1 MLVMTVQRSSTTG
14 EFNRPIELYLREH
27 FHKQSPGTLARWFGE
42 PAEYSYAMRSV
53 EEHRAARHFSGITLL
68 RVELAEEILPTK
80 LRGGGSVGVFAIREG
95 QAILLG
101 AEHPEVVLGLLR
113 DEGRLGDAPA
123 VAVASLCCETL
134 LAQRG
139 HQSEVVTSVAE
150 IREWY
155 PEVRGYEIS
164 PDTVSLLSERLH
176 GPRWRTH
183 DSGMNLEFFVLD
195 SKFPNHQ
202 VRRITLGIPRDTD
215 AACNEE
221 VVVERV
227 FARTPVG
234 RRGGYT

>member
-1 MLVMTVQRSSTTG
+1 MQVMTDQRTRSVG
-14 EFNRPIELYLREH
+14 EFDRLIELYLRKH
-27 FHKQSPGTLARWFGE
+27 LQKQPPGTLARWLGE
-42 PAEYSYAMRSV
+42 PAEYSYAIRSV
-53 EEHRAARHFSGITLL
+53 VEHEAARYFSGSALV
-68 RVELAEEILPTK
+68 RVELAEDILPTK

-134 LAQRG
+134 LAKRG

-150 IREWY
+150 ICEWY

-164 PDTVSLLSERLH
+164 PGTVSLLGERLH
-176 GPRWRTH
+176 GPRWRTD

-195 SKFPNHQ
+195 SNFPNHQ
-202 VRRITLGIPRDTD
+202 VRCIALGIPRDRD
-215 AACNEE
+215 PACSEE